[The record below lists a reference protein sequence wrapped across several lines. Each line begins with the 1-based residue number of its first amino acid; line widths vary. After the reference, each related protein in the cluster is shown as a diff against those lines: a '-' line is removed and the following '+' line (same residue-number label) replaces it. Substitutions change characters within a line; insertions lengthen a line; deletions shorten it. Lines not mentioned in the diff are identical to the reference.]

1 MMKDK
6 YDVELGEVTAF
17 ANVQNVRELREAIK
31 DLPDDLPVYDGH
43 KNALTIDIYQ
53 IEKPHKSFVEVQ

>member
-1 MMKDK
+1 MMKDN
-6 YDVELGEVTAF
+6 YDVELGAVTSF

-31 DLPDDLPVYDGH
+31 DLPDELPVYDGH
-43 KNALTIDIYQ
+43 KNALTVDIFM